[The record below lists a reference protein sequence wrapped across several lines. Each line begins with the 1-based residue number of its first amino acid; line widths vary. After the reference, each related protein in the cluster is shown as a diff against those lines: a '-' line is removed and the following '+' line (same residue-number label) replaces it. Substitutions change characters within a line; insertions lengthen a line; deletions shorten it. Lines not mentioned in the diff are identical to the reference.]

1 MRRQVCRR
9 LVVIPTPVGP
19 LRQVSLDSISK
30 VRAKFRAPRIPKT
43 ADTTSSP
50 CTRMPLSTTSN
61 ADGASSPECF
71 DSVTPCGRMRPSVEI
86 GEAEDVGEGNKRGRG
101 AIRRREDPTGEDP
114 TPTGEDP
121 TRGRPDPRTIDRP
134 VQRVVT
140 PRRLGPGRIRISNS
154 NLWRDNDSATSWPQR
169 ACRVRARHRW
179 VAASEPHRVARRR
192 YRSRPS
198 DRHWLPPGNT
208 HRERGPRGT
217 APMPLAIVETDRA
230 ASGER
235 NWPPSCLYCRTA
247 APALCDRH
255 VRS

>member
-1 MRRQVCRR
+1 M
-9 LVVIPTPVGP
+9 
-19 LRQVSLDSISK
+19 
-30 VRAKFRAPRIPKT
+30 FRFGNTLWA
-43 ADTTSSP
+43 
-50 CTRMPLSTTSN
+50 N
-61 ADGASSPECF
+61 A
-71 DSVTPCGRMRPSVEI
+71 TQCGNR
-86 GEAEDVGEGNKRGRG
+86 RGR
-101 AIRRREDPTGEDP
+101 RRRRGQQEGAWRNSTEGRPDRGRPDPD
-114 TPTGEDP
+114 
-121 TRGRPDPRTIDRP
+121 RGRPDPRTIDRP